1 MWVAT
6 AAFIIATFVNYE
18 LCTRFVFE
26 RGARFNKHHELMLV
40 FLVSAMGLVLTQAIL
55 YTMVSM
61 AKIEL
66 MISKITATFI
76 VFLWHYLIRKYIVF
90 QKAGHANGTSSALL
104 DIVKAEEI
112 TREVT

>member
-1 MWVAT
+1 
-6 AAFIIATFVNYE
+6 
-18 LCTRFVFE
+18 
-26 RGARFNKHHELMLV
+26 MLV